1 MFPRCSIDVLLF
13 PNSRVTINHILS
25 GTFKGY
31 GFACFNSKVAA
42 LQARHVLDG
51 QEVDGHLVECGW
63 LKEGSHK
70 LSDLHSKVSEISFY
84 TGLIFPLHKSHIQEM
99 NKDAMIANLHF
110 IFIEINY
117 ILRD

>member
-1 MFPRCSIDVLLF
+1 MTFYYSSSPGSQLIILMMF
-13 PNSRVTINHILS
+13 S

-70 LSDLHSKVSEISFY
+70 LSDLHSKVS
-84 TGLIFPLHKSHIQEM
+84 
-99 NKDAMIANLHF
+99 
-110 IFIEINY
+110 
-117 ILRD
+117 